1 MDQIVSFWC
10 NPILDNCLFSFR
22 SISDTKTDDLRIAQ
36 LCILDISRSG
46 IPDICIQ
53 YIDSYLIIGLD
64 FLCHRF
70 KLLKNRFLNPTIAEL
85 QDQVQS
91 ISLVFCVQQV
101 LLNKL
106 PVVLELFLFLEQNFL
121 HFISRNGF
129 QPLDLLQ
136 KFLLGLLVMAEP
148 LLTET
153 PAESFLLS
161 SCANFYFCRL
171 YLTLL
176 AALVG
181 LFLLFFLL
189 VKDKLG
195 LFLVL
200 DLISDLSC
208 LWHC

>member
-1 MDQIVSFWC
+1 MPFWG
-10 NPILDNCLFSFR
+10 NPILDNCLFSFS
-22 SISDTKTDDLRIAQ
+22 SISDTKTDNLRIAQ
-36 LCILDISRSG
+36 LCILDIPRSG
-46 IPDICIQ
+46 ITDICIQ

-70 KLLKNRFLNPTIAEL
+70 KLLKNRFLNSTIAEL

-91 ISLVFCVQQV
+91 IGLLFCVHQV
-101 LLNKL
+101 LLNKFS
-106 PVVLELFLFLEQNFL
+106 VVLELFLFLEQNFL
-121 HFISRNGF
+121 HFISRNRF

-136 KFLLGLLVMAEP
+136 KFLLSLIVMTEP
-148 LLTET
+148 LLAKT
-153 PAESFLLS
+153 PAESFLLF
-161 SCANFYFCRL
+161 SCANFYLCRL

-176 AALVG
+176 AALVD

-189 VKDKLG
+189 AKDKLG

-200 DLISDLSC
+200 DLISNLSC